1 MPKTLHELAIFLN
14 GRVAGDGDVLIEQVR
29 GIDEAGKG
37 DLTFVSNAKYRKKL
51 ETTGA
56 SAILVPPKTEAAG
69 KNLLIVEDPYIAFGK
84 ALALFYPEDHGPAQR
99 SPQAF
104 VDKTAVVADDA
115 VIYPGVYV
123 GPQVRIDSGAVL
135 YPGVY
140 IGPEAAVGEQSV
152 LYPGVKIYR
161 KCLIGKRVI
170 LHAGVVVGADGFGF
184 AKPGRENIK
193 IPQTGIVQIDD
204 DVEVGAN
211 TTIDRATLGRTWIQR
226 GVKIDNLVQVAHNVV
241 IGEYSVIVA
250 QVGIS
255 GSTKLGKGVI
265 IGGQAGLV
273 GHIEIGD
280 HVMVGAQSGIHKD
293 IAPGRIVMGSPQ
305 RPHRD
310 FLRIEAC
317 VSRLPEMRQ
326 TIAALEKKVAEMEK
340 IIEKKRNSGKVN
352 QS

>member
-1 MPKTLHELAIFLN
+1 VPKTLHELAIVLS
-14 GRVAGDGDVLIEQVR
+14 GSIAGDGDVLIEQVR

-56 SAILVPPKTEAAG
+56 SAILVSSGTQAVG

-84 ALALFYPEDHGPAQR
+84 ALSLFYPEDHGPIQR
-99 SPQAF
+99 SEQTF
-104 VDKTAVVADDA
+104 IDKTAVVSEDA
-115 VIYPGVYV
+115 TVYPGVYV
-123 GPQVRIDSGAVL
+123 GPGARIDRSVVL
-135 YPGVY
+135 YPGVF
-140 IGPEAAVGEQSV
+140 IGPEATVGEQSI
-152 LYPGVKIYR
+152 LYPNVTVYR

-170 LHAGVVVGADGFGF
+170 LHAGVVVGGDGFGF
-184 AKPGRENIK
+184 AKPGQENIK

-226 GVKIDNLVQVAHNVV
+226 GVKIDNLVQIAHNVV

-255 GSTKLGKGVI
+255 GSVKLGKGVI
-265 IGGQAGLV
+265 LGGQAGLV

-280 HVMVGAQSGIHKD
+280 HAMVGAQSGIHKNV
-293 IAPGRIVMGSPQ
+293 APRQIVMGSPQ

-317 VSRLPEMRQ
+317 LSRLPEMRN
-326 TIAALEKKVAEMEK
+326 TIVALQKKVAELEK
-340 IIEKKRNSGKVN
+340 IMEEKNEEG
-352 QS
+352 

>member
-1 MPKTLHELAIFLN
+1 MVYPMPRTLNELAVVLN
-14 GRVAGDGDVLIEQVR
+14 GRVDGDGDVLIEQVR

-56 SAILVPPKTEAAG
+56 SAILVAAG
-69 KNLLIVEDPYIAFGK
+69 TQAAGRNLLIVEDPYIAFGE
-84 ALALFYPEDHGPAQR
+84 ALALFYPEDHGPAQL
-99 SPQAF
+99 SPQSFIAE
-104 VDKTAVVADDA
+104 TALVSREA
-115 VIYPGVYV
+115 VIYPGAYV
-123 GPQVRIDSGAVL
+123 GPHARIDRGAVL

-152 LYPGVKIYR
+152 LYPGVTVYR
-161 KCLIGKRVI
+161 RCLIGKRVI

-184 AKPGRENIK
+184 AKPGRENVK

-241 IGEYSVIVA
+241 IGEHSVIVA

-255 GSTKLGKGVI
+255 GSTKLGKGVM

-280 HVMVGAQSGIHKD
+280 HAMVAAQSGIHRD
-293 IAPGRIVMGSPQ
+293 IAPGQVVMGSPQ

-317 VSRLPEMRQ
+317 ISRLPEMRQ
-326 TIAALEKKVAEMEK
+326 TLAALEKKVADLKK
-340 IIEKKRNSGKVN
+340 IIEKEN
-352 QS
+352 QEG